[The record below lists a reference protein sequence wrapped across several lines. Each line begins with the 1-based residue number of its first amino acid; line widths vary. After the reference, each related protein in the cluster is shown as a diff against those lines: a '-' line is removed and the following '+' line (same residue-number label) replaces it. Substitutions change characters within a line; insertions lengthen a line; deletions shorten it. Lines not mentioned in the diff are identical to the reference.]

1 MLAKKKND
9 NKAYLLLKTEGLVH
23 SQILT
28 LNLNSPSDDI

>member
-9 NKAYLLLKTEGLVH
+9 NKAYLLLKTECLVH